1 MARSYD
7 PSLYHRVYRNGAP
20 APRTPGPLGT
30 NDGADP
36 RVMSRPGDSPGPLG
50 VNDHANDTTFAGRL
64 RSTRQSG
71 ALRVMLLD
79 KDKLAAFLRSV
90 AYDQATA
97 DLTKPKTERIG
108 IFFTATE
115 VDIGSEATKKRL
127 ADEKLAVL
135 HRQFAKAAAQGSKAI
150 VDFLLEQERA
160 RDEARGQVKEVFKQS
175 SEANKKTEHQLG
187 TTVKVLKTV
196 EVGAGGVITVAG
208 LFVSAPAA
216 LAAGAI
222 GFGYDTV
229 THVIDNVGKSRK
241 MDAAA
246 VALVSQKTGEDS
258 GVAAIKE
265 AAKGKLGGAELEEV
279 ERLEK
284 SVQHLTEKI
293 KVKQDM
299 IMTTK
304 SLHNKGKLSRALAK
318 DEAALA
324 AADAKVTRF
333 WGVNILFAG
342 WDLWDRYK
350 DLNEVW
356 RQE

>member
-1 MARSYD
+1 
-7 PSLYHRVYRNGAP
+7 
-20 APRTPGPLGT
+20 
-30 NDGADP
+30 
-36 RVMSRPGDSPGPLG
+36 
-50 VNDHANDTTFAGRL
+50 
-64 RSTRQSG
+64 
-71 ALRVMLLD
+71 MLLD

-97 DLTKPKTERIG
+97 DLTKPKTERMG
-108 IFFTATE
+108 ILFTTTE
-115 VDIGSEATKKRL
+115 VDIGSEAAKKQL
-127 ADEKLAVL
+127 ADEKLAVIHGL
-135 HRQFAKAAAQGSKAI
+135 LAKAAAQGSKAI
-150 VDFLLEQERA
+150 VDFLLEQEKA
-160 RDEARGQVKEVFKQS
+160 RDEARERVKEVFKQS
-175 SEANKKTEHQLG
+175 SEANERTEHQLG
-187 TTVKVLKTV
+187 TTVKALKTV

-229 THVIDNVGKSRK
+229 THVIDNIGKSRNV
-241 MDAAA
+241 DAEA
-246 VALVSQKTGEDS
+246 VALVSQKMGKES
-258 GVAAIKE
+258 GLAAVKE
-265 AAKGKLGGAELEEV
+265 TAKGKLSGAELEEV
-279 ERLEK
+279 EKLEK

-293 KVKQDM
+293 KVKQGM
-299 IMTTK
+299 IQTTK
-304 SLHNKGKLSRALAK
+304 SLHNKGKLGRALAK

-356 RQE
+356 HQE